1 MRSTTIIGLKHN
13 GKVAIGCDGQV
24 TTGEI
29 VMKHTARKIR
39 KMYSDKIL
47 TGFAGSTAD
56 ALTLF
61 ERFESK
67 LEEFRGNL
75 PRSVVELAKDWRQ
88 DKVLRRLEA
97 LLAILDKDHAYV
109 VSGSG
114 DIIEPDDGI
123 VAIGS
128 GGPHALAACRALI
141 KYSDLS
147 AKKIVEESINI
158 AAGICIYTNTE
169 ILIDEL

>member
-1 MRSTTIIGLKHN
+1 MKGTTIIGLKHK

-24 TTGEI
+24 TAGEVI
-29 VMKHTARKIR
+29 MRHTARKIR
-39 KMYSDKIL
+39 KIYNNKVL

-67 LEEFRGNL
+67 LDAFSGNL
-75 PRSVVELAKDWRQ
+75 ARSVIELAKDWRQ

-97 LLAILDKDHAYV
+97 MLAILDQEHAYI

-114 DIIEPDDGI
+114 DVIEPEDGI
-123 VAIGS
+123 IAIGS
-128 GGPHALAACRALI
+128 GGGYGLAACRALI
-141 KYSDLS
+141 KYSPLS
-147 AKKIVEESINI
+147 AKQIVEESIEI
-158 AAGICIYTNTE
+158 AAGICIYTNRE
-169 ILIDEL
+169 IFVEEL